1 MKIRVD
7 YDRHPDSTNA
17 EQLITDVDTGK
28 IVSPDSLIGKHVER
42 VYMER
47 GMLIIELQ

>member
-7 YDRHPDSTNA
+7 YDRHPDYADA
-17 EQLITDVDTGK
+17 EQVITDVGAGK
-28 IVSPDSLIGKHVER
+28 IVSPESLTGKLIER